1 MLYPEKQQLINKTP
15 AKELLSES
23 ATEILD
29 FHPCY
34 LKEMRSYAFRSNK
47 KNFKG
52 REKENAN
59 VEK

>member
-1 MLYPEKQQLINKTP
+1 
-15 AKELLSES
+15 
-23 ATEILD
+23 
-29 FHPCY
+29 
-34 LKEMRSYAFRSNK
+34 MRSYAFRSNK